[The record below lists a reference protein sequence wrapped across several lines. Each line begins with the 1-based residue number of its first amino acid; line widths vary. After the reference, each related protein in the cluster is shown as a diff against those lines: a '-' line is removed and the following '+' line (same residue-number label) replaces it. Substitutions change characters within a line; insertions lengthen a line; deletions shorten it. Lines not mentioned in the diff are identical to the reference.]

1 MAQKITTNQLKR
13 IIKRFINESDLRNEY
28 FEFNS
33 DEDSDSEEK
42 FNKSEDL
49 GFKKDI
55 SCKNGMVWG
64 SVRNLKALSKNA
76 QVAIP
81 ITGSNDIVVL
91 MDGDNPKAVAQIDWK
106 SMEIKMVRAKHNAE
120 IEPESEIGDCVKELG
135 ASLGRTKASNLL
147 KRGGM

>member
-1 MAQKITTNQLKR
+1 MAQKITTNQLKK
-13 IIKRFINESDLRNEY
+13 IIKRFINESELRNEY

-64 SVRNLKALSKNA
+64 SVRNLKALSSQAK
-76 QVAIP
+76 VAIP
-81 ITGSNDIVVL
+81 VTGSNDLVVL

-106 SMEIKMVRAKHNAE
+106 SMEIKMVRGKHNSK
-120 IEPESEIGDCVKELG
+120 IEPDSEIGDCVKELG
-135 ASLGRTKASNLL
+135 ASLGKAKANSLL
-147 KRGGM
+147 MKGGM